1 MPSFILFN
9 FLTRRSPRFSLNKIV
24 NDTLSALYKIQQL
37 EVAGKMRCQFS
48 PLKTHFN
55 LFFDQ
60 KHHKHLDKSIN
71 DLKKKNK
78 KKLKNLKSTCLQKHS
93 HGQICLFGQVEGE
106 KTLRLNSSR

>member
-24 NDTLSALYKIQQL
+24 NDTLSALCKIQQS

-71 DLKKKNK
+71 DLKKKKQK
-78 KKLKNLKSTCLQKHS
+78 KTQKSKINMSPETFTRSNLSFRTSRRGKKH
-93 HGQICLFGQVEGE
+93 LD
-106 KTLRLNSSR
+106 

>member
-1 MPSFILFN
+1 MS
-9 FLTRRSPRFSLNKIV
+9 
-24 NDTLSALYKIQQL
+24 SALYKIQRL

-71 DLKKKNK
+71 DLKKKTK
-78 KKLKNLKSTCLQKHS
+78 KTQKCKINMSPETFTRSDLSFRTSRREKNT
-93 HGQICLFGQVEGE
+93 
-106 KTLRLNSSR
+106 